1 MQNLSCRVRER
12 EMAIAVK
19 SKLSASVEV
28 CLCFWSFNLNISF
41 LIGKLCTQWVLNPWT
56 YLLHFL
62 LGGGIVIWV
71 KGSMSFKSRIPG
83 RTKDLALNELKCIVY
98 MLSASNSV
106 FAAIVASLLQYTCL
120 IVLDVIEISSLNQL
134 CKICIQTNIVYNQQ
148 GVKSLIQINYYQSN
162 INIGKMTGLS
172 SHSVSVLYLVSV
184 FTSAQFF
191 YQWFWLV

>member
-1 MQNLSCRVRER
+1 MYPVGSEPMNLP
-12 EMAIAVK
+12 
-19 SKLSASVEV
+19 
-28 CLCFWSFNLNISF
+28 F
-41 LIGKLCTQWVLNPWT
+41 
-56 YLLHFL
+56 LHFL

-83 RTKDLALNELKCIVY
+83 RTKDLAPNELKCIVY

-148 GVKSLIQINYYQSN
+148 GMKSLIQINYYQSN